1 VERAVDTGE
10 DRGVLVGLLAALDS
24 LGRGTRNTPN
34 SPLLREMFGSAG
46 VLTRSA
52 GCSETR
58 NDRVEGYH
66 QLSQRSST
74 HALALS
80 PFQEEGRGGGAG
92 GAAVYAE
99 QRLPARRGVLLR
111 RRGCVPA
118 SWSRERRRAGAAG
131 RVSIEEGSLKRIGFQ
146 EGLNKNRSLQ
156 RIRAG
161 AAGRVSIEEG
171 SLKRIGFQEG
181 LNKKQV
187 LTTHSSG
194 CCR

>member
-1 VERAVDTGE
+1 M
-10 DRGVLVGLLAALDS
+10 GLLAALDS

-146 EGLNKNRSLQ
+146 EGLNK
-156 RIRAG
+156 
-161 AAGRVSIEEG
+161 
-171 SLKRIGFQEG
+171 
-181 LNKKQV
+181 KQV

-194 CCR
+194 CCRTRWRSPRRSRSPPACASASSGASRPTYAKPQSLSSS